1 MEKLTLLN
9 HLFISFIYISMGS
22 WRFIVHFGLKYN
34 AALLILLLRL
44 FPLWQQGPLF
54 LGSCVSDIFTSLLGV
69 HFLPPWGLLTPLM
82 SDVDAAETQI
92 DPLLDSPVPLAL
104 AVPLVMGDLRAA
116 GRTELETLPFPPTCS
131 HCPVETAS
139 FPSGVCPVLAPEK
152 LCNLSN
158 VTISSMCMNKLI

>member
-1 MEKLTLLN
+1 MGKLTLPN
-9 HLFISFIYISMGS
+9 HLFMSFIYISMGS

-69 HFLPPWGLLTPLM
+69 HFLPPWGLSTPLM

-92 DPLLDSPVPLAL
+92 GPPFIRPCRLLLGLRPQAL

-131 HCPVETAS
+131 HCPVETAP
-139 FPSGVCPVLAPEK
+139 FPQRSLPGSGPRKAL
-152 LCNLSN
+152 
-158 VTISSMCMNKLI
+158 